1 MLALSLLK
9 CPCSR
14 LKKSIHTVQ
23 NSLIQ
28 LDAAIGK
35 LMIPIQHNPRKR
47 SLEALPVSQPR
58 KVGPVAKIE
67 NLEIKSN
74 VAARRETKKAMVQ
87 IINTEIG
94 L

>member
-35 LMIPIQHNPRKR
+35 LMIPIQHIPRKR

-67 NLEIKSN
+67 NLEIWKSN
-74 VAARRETKKAMVQ
+74 QMLLQGGKRKEQ
-87 IINTEIG
+87 WC
-94 L
+94 